1 VTVELLAAVP
11 VKDLCSVKQRLMEI
25 LTSEERSA
33 LVLAMLEDVLFALG
47 QSPVDALCLVTRD
60 PAVIQA
66 GRRHGARILTEE
78 ANCGHTRAVARAQAV
93 AVAEGARRFLTI
105 PGDVPCMTAAE
116 VKALARALGT
126 PPGAVFV
133 PSLSGL
139 GTNAALLAPAD
150 AMPLRFGEPSFDDHL
165 EEARVRG
172 LTPLAL
178 HLSGLALDIDSPED
192 LALLL
197 DWGPDTRSAALLR
210 ERGVP
215 ARLATA
221 RARTDR

>member
-1 VTVELLAAVP
+1 MELLAAVP
-11 VKDLCSVKQRLMEI
+11 VKDLDSVKQRLEEL

-33 LVLAMLEDVLFALG
+33 LVLAMLEDVLAALG

-60 PAVIQA
+60 PLVSEA
-66 GRRHGARILTEE
+66 GRRRGARILTEE
-78 ANCGHTRAVARAQAV
+78 ANRGHTRAVASAQAV

-105 PGDVPCMTAAE
+105 PGDVPCVTAAE
-116 VKALARALGT
+116 VRTVAGALPAV
-126 PPGAVFV
+126 PGAVFV

-165 EEARVRG
+165 EAARARG
-172 LTPLAL
+172 LAPLTL
-178 HLSGLALDIDSPED
+178 RLPGLALDIDSPED

-197 DWGPDTRSAALLR
+197 DRGPHTRSAALLR
-210 ERGVP
+210 ELGVP
-215 ARLATA
+215 ARLAATA
-221 RARTDR
+221 RARAER